1 MTKTA
6 LIDALASKLGVTKKL
21 AGDFLNAFVALVEKE
36 LKKGGDVRIQGFGTF
51 KVTHRAAR
59 MGVNP
64 QNPSQKIKIS
74 ASKSPSFKAGKAFK
88 DALN

>member
-6 LIDALASKLGVTKKL
+6 LIDALANQLGVTKKL
-21 AGDFLNAFVALVEKE
+21 ANDFLNAFIEIVEDE
-36 LKKGGDVRIQGFGTF
+36 LKRGKEVRIQGFGTF

-64 QNPSQKIKIS
+64 QNPSQKIQIK